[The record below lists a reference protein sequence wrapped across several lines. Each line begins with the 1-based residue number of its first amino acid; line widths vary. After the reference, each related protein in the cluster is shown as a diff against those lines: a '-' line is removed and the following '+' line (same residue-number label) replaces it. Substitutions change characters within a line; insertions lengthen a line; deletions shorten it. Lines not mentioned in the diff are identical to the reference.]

1 MNKVYLVDEGT
12 LLEKSDQEY
21 TAYAVYNKKY
31 GYYDD
36 DQYLTAD
43 LEKAKQAC
51 MKYVAAS
58 GDWAYGIIT
67 EQQVTDD
74 QLSQIR
80 QYEQT
85 QDMDDRVELSKVHPD
100 YTMDSVVFSVC
111 KKQGV
116 VIQDFI
122 KKKSPGETV

>member
-21 TAYAVYNKKY
+21 AAYAVYDKKY

-51 MKYVAAS
+51 MEYVATS

-67 EQQVTDD
+67 EQHVTDD
-74 QLSQIR
+74 QLSRIR
-80 QYEQT
+80 QFDQT
-85 QDMDDRVELSKVHPD
+85 QDVDDRVELTKVDPD
-100 YTMDSVVFSVC
+100 YTPDSVVFSVC

-116 VIQDFI
+116 AIQNFI
-122 KKKSPGETV
+122 KKKVTGETG

>member
-1 MNKVYLVDEGT
+1 MNKAYLVDEGT

-21 TAYAVYNKKY
+21 ANYAVYDKEY

-36 DQYLTAD
+36 DQYFTAD

-51 MKYVAAS
+51 MKYVES
-58 GDWAYGIIT
+58 GDWVYGIIT

-74 QLSQIR
+74 QLSRIM
-80 QYEQT
+80 QYDQT
-85 QDMDDRVELSKVHPD
+85 QDTDDRVGLAKVDSDH
-100 YTMDSVVFSVC
+100 TTDSVVFSVC
-111 KKQGV
+111 RKQGV

-122 KKKSPGETV
+122 KKKATGETV